1 LTERW
6 LRLSFTGKARTG
18 AVGRVPGVSVFLG
31 WISFRYAWQSE
42 MNNLQQILQMGQQVQ
57 ARMSQLQTELGQKT
71 VSVSTGGGM
80 VTAMADG
87 RGKLRTLKID
97 PTVIEAGDAEM
108 LEDLVLAAVNEVQNR
123 AQALYEEEMRKLSG
137 GLPPLPF
144 NLPGL

>member
-1 LTERW
+1 MILFPQTR
-6 LRLSFTGKARTG
+6 
-18 AVGRVPGVSVFLG
+18 
-31 WISFRYAWQSE
+31 QNE

-80 VTAMADG
+80 VTATADG

-97 PTVIEAGDAEM
+97 PTVVQSGDVEM
-108 LEDLVLAAVNEVQNR
+108 LEDLVIAAVNEVQNR
-123 AQALYEEEMRKLSG
+123 AQALYDEEMRKLSG
-137 GLPPLPF
+137 GLQMPF